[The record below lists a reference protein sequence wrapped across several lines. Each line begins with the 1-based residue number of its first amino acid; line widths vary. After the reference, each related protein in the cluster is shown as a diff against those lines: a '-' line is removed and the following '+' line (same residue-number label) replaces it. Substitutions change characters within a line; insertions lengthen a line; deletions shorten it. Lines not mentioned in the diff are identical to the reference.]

1 MASLLVCI
9 GAIIIVAF
17 TTIIIY
23 KSETEREKLEGTI
36 RALGCTPIW
45 EINETS
51 EDNDEED

>member
-45 EINETS
+45 EINEMS